1 MAMNEQR
8 SDSKP
13 SSLSTL
19 LASWNDGQCKQSIL
33 DFVRRVTTDGSPDFV
48 SPAERIAVFD
58 NDGTLWAEQPFYVQG
73 LFALGRIQALAPQ
86 HPEWQEREPFAA
98 LLKGDWKGVLAGGE
112 KALVDIVMASHAGMN
127 TEQFEAIVKD
137 WIATA
142 RHPTTGRAFTGMVYQ
157 PMLELLAFL
166 RASGFKTFIVSG
178 GGVEFMR
185 TFSERVYGIPPE
197 QVIGSTIKTKFEV
210 HEGRPVLTRLAELH
224 FIDDNAGK
232 PVGIH
237 EQIGRRPIAVFG
249 NSDGD
254 FEMLE
259 WVTSAPGPRFGLI
272 VHHDDAEREFA
283 YDRHSPCGRLDR
295 ALDAAPS
302 RGWTVLS
309 MKTDWRQIY
318 PMGKARAGGQG

>member
-1 MAMNEQR
+1 MNSDPRQTQPAPYLR
-8 SDSKP
+8 SIP
-13 SSLSTL
+13 
-19 LASWNDGQCKQSIL
+19 LASWHDGCAKQSIL
-33 DFVRRVTTDGSPDFV
+33 DFVRKVTVEGSPDFV
-48 SPAERIAVFD
+48 PPPERIAVFD
-58 NDGTLWAEQPFYVQG
+58 NDGTLWSEKPFYFQG
-73 LFALGRIQALAPQ
+73 LFALDRIKALAPQ
-86 HPEWQEREPFAA
+86 FPEWKEHEPFAS
-98 LLKGDWKGVLAGGE
+98 LLKGDWQGVLAGGE
-112 KALVDIVMASHAGMN
+112 HALVKIVMASHAGMS

-142 RHPTTGRAFTGMVYQ
+142 RHPITQRVFTRMVFQ

-166 RASGFKTFIVSG
+166 RASDFKTFIVSG

-210 HEGRPVLTRLAELH
+210 QDDKPVLKRLAELH
-224 FIDDNAGK
+224 FVDDNAGK

-283 YDRHSPCGRLDR
+283 YDRHSPCGKLDR
-295 ALDAAPS
+295 ALDAAP
-302 RGWTVLS
+302 RRRWTVVS
-309 MKTDWRQIY
+309 MKNDWRQIY
-318 PMGKARAGGQG
+318 PVEPA

>member
-1 MAMNEQR
+1 MTPQHP
-8 SDSKP
+8 D
-13 SSLSTL
+13 TT
-19 LASWNDGQCKQSIL
+19 LASWSDGPARQSIL
-33 DFVRRVTTDGSPDFV
+33 EFVRRVTAEGSADFV
-48 SPAERIAVFD
+48 PPAERIAVFD
-58 NDGTLWAEQPFYVQG
+58 NDGTLWTEQPFYTQG
-73 LFALGRIQALAPQ
+73 LFVLDRIRALATQ
-86 HPEWQEREPFAA
+86 HAEWKEREPFAS
-98 LLKGDWKGVLAGGE
+98 LLKGNWKGVMDGGE
-112 KALVDIVMASHAGMN
+112 HALVQLVMASHAGMN
-127 TEQFEAIVKD
+127 TGQFEAIVRD

-142 RHPTTGRAFTGMVYQ
+142 RHPTTRRAFTGMVYQ

-210 HEGRPVLTRLAELH
+210 QDGKPVLTRLAELH

-237 EQIGRRPIAVFG
+237 EQIGRHPIAAFG

-259 WVTSAPGPRFGLI
+259 WVTGAPGPRFGLI

-283 YDRHSPCGRLDR
+283 YDRNSPCGKLDR
-295 ALDAAPS
+295 ALDAAPG
-302 RGWTVLS
+302 RGWTVVS
-309 MKTDWRQIY
+309 MKTDWRRIHPLEQ
-318 PMGKARAGGQG
+318 P